1 MSYTCEPSPINKK
14 EYITDIGK
22 ILVDDY
28 GKKAFYKQEEVKKA
42 HNKSKWYHGLDFSCW
57 GMSTFSS
64 HSDFDLYHSKIGEDC
79 NYTEMKTE
87 MFQGIA
93 NSESLNWLDIPDIDI
108 DSSFF
113 ELGDVFSG
121 IFENFGEILA
131 SIFE

>member
-28 GKKAFYKQEEVKKA
+28 GKKEFYKPEEVKRA
-42 HNKSKWYHGLDFSCW
+42 HNKSKWYDGLDFSCW

-64 HSDFDLYHSKIGEDC
+64 RSDFDFYHDKVGENC
-79 NYTEMKTE
+79 NYVEMKTE

-93 NSESLNWLDIPDIDI
+93 NIESLNWLDIPDLDV

-113 ELGDVFSG
+113 ELGDIFSG
-121 IFENFGEILA
+121 IFENFGEILT
-131 SIFE
+131 SIFD